1 MLTKKNLLEAI
12 ADMPMDAKVEFHRSK
27 KKLYEALHQI
37 ECNI

>member
-1 MLTKKNLLEAI
+1 MKTLEERAREYSLK
-12 ADMPMDAKVEFHRSK
+12 DFDGYYRSK